1 MSDWIANAQKWVNQN
16 FIFFCILATLG
27 IILLIGL
34 ARLL

>member
-1 MSDWIANAQKWVNQN
+1 MNDWISKAQQWVNSN

-34 ARLL
+34 ARLF